1 MGLDLDWTDI
11 ERLYDEVGL
20 APQVAATASRA
31 AVPIYRDGLQ
41 VGKATS
47 TTWSPTLKKMIALA
61 TVDTDA
67 SAVGTLLEFEFT
79 VEYKRKAVGATVG
92 KLPFFDPPRKRA

>member
-1 MGLDLDWTDI
+1 
-11 ERLYDEVGL
+11 V
-20 APQVAATASRA
+20 
-31 AVPIYRDGLQ
+31 YREGAQ
-41 VGKATS
+41 VGRASS

-67 SAVGTLLEFEFT
+67 AKAGTQLGMELTVDHRRRQVGVT
-79 VEYKRKAVGATVG
+79 VS

>member
-1 MGLDLDWTDI
+1 VPAI
-11 ERLYDEVGL
+11 
-20 APQVAATASRA
+20 ASRA
-31 AVPIYRDGLQ
+31 AIPIYRDGVQ

-61 TVDTDA
+61 TVESDA
-67 SAVGTLLEFEFT
+67 AAVGTRLEYEFT
-79 VEYKRKAVGATVG
+79 VDFRRKAVGATVA